1 MLATP
6 AAMSLAKENMHFNDN
21 PIQKKAQTVES
32 RAGLDLEQG
41 LEQSLGLPTCLVGLK
56 VEITM
61 ISGQSPASL
70 RCS

>member
-1 MLATP
+1 
-6 AAMSLAKENMHFNDN
+6 MSLTKENMPFNDDG
-21 PIQKKAQTVES
+21 IKKKVQTVES

-61 ISGQSPASL
+61 ISGQAPASL